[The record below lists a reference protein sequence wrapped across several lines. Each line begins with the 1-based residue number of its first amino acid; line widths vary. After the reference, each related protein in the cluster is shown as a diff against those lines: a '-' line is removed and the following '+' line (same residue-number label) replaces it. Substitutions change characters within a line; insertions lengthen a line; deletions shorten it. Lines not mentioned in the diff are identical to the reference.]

1 MKKNILIYALI
12 CLSIAVNAQKSTKK
26 MEIEEIGYHVQIEF
40 EPIINVM
47 SCNGLD
53 LKITPIS
60 TNVLN
65 EKFTFESNL
74 NGLFDYTNYDR
85 SVETFFLKSKKKYQ
99 KTDFA
104 FYVEGLDWL
113 LERKLIDNSEYIKLY
128 NEILTKYGD
137 VSEIEFVFPHATA
150 KSNPYYINGK
160 YLSLFMIE
168 FSNASSDF
176 KVFDSKVVVET
187 GNSILLPLG
196 KDFLIQELIRDGSM
210 NYTKSFALERH
221 HFDGSITIPPKS
233 NIYKYFSVL
242 PIDYDSENFEI
253 SIDGCQRKMEFEI
266 NKSERSINEKFV
278 YYVFNIEWT
287 YGTTKT
293 DNGENFVLLSHIHNK
308 NYYMDSEK
316 ELFVSESEIDHD
328 LKIIAYSKYQDI
340 LFFKV
345 TTISPSSF
353 INFEKNRRE
362 NIPISMDGINVR
374 KVVQQ

>member
-1 MKKNILIYALI
+1 MKRKTLVFALLCI
-12 CLSIAVNAQKSTKK
+12 SMIVNGQKSIKK

-40 EPIINVM
+40 DPIINLM
-47 SCNGLD
+47 TCNGIE
-53 LKITPIS
+53 LKIKPIS

-65 EKFTFESNL
+65 EKLTFESNL
-74 NGLFDYTNYDR
+74 NGLFDYTYYDR
-85 SVETFFLKSKKKYQ
+85 SVETYFLKSKKKYQ

-113 LERKLIDNSEYIKLY
+113 LERKLIDNSEYISLY
-128 NEILTKYGD
+128 NEILTKFGD
-137 VSEIEFVFPHATA
+137 ISEIESVFLHATA
-150 KSNPYYINGK
+150 KSNPYFINGK

-168 FSNASSDF
+168 FSNASSGF
-176 KVFDSKVVVET
+176 KVFDSKLVVEA

-196 KDFLIQELIRDGSM
+196 KDFLIQELIRDGSL
-210 NYTKSFALERH
+210 NNRKSFALERH
-221 HFDGSITIPPKS
+221 NFDGSISIPPKS
-233 NIYKYFSVL
+233 TISKYFSVL
-242 PIDYDSENFEI
+242 PIDYDSENIEI

-266 NKSERSINEKFV
+266 NKSESNINEKFV

-293 DNGENFVLLSHIHNK
+293 DNGENFVLLSHVNNK

-316 ELFVSESEIDHD
+316 ELYLSENEIDHD
-328 LKIIAYSKYQDI
+328 LKIIAYSMYQDI

-345 TTISPSSF
+345 TTITPSSY
-353 INFEKNRRE
+353 INFDKNRRE

-374 KVVQQ
+374 RVVQQ